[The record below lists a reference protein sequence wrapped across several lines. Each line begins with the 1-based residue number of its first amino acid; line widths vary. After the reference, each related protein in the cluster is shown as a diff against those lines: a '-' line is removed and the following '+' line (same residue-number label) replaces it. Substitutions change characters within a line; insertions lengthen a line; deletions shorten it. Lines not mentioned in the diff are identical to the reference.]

1 MYQFEKLSGE
11 TNPAYEAF
19 IDFREGKCNP
29 GAESS
34 RRQKQ
39 IEDWMQKWGWEERRD
54 QYEEFIVTESKK
66 KSTNNKT
73 SNSMTNKSGND
84 ELQGL
89 LIELRRMLAA
99 KIKESKREVESLSA
113 DSLVKLVSLSCRA
126 IMDIAKAE
134 RDLDMDKLES
144 HSWAELADIIRNDP
158 DAFKLA
164 QQLSSIVYG

>member
-1 MYQFEKLSGE
+1 MYQFEKLKGE
-11 TNPAYEAF
+11 TIPAYEAF
-19 IDFREGKCNP
+19 IDYREGKCNP
-29 GAESS
+29 GAESA

-39 IEDWMQKWGWEERRD
+39 IEDWMRKWGWEERRD
-54 QYEEFIVTESKK
+54 QYEEYIEIVAKK
-66 KSTNNKT
+66 KKINT
-73 SNSMTNKSGND
+73 KSGQD

-113 DSLVKLVSLSCRA
+113 DNLVKLVSLSCRA

-134 RDLDMDKLES
+134 RDLDMDKLEH
-144 HSWAELADIIRNDP
+144 HSWGELADIIRNDP

-164 QQLSSIVYG
+164 QQLSGMVYG

>member
-1 MYQFEKLSGE
+1 MYQFEKLKGE
-11 TNPAYEAF
+11 TIPAYEAF
-19 IDFREGKCNP
+19 INYREGKCNP
-29 GAESS
+29 GAESA

-39 IEDWMQKWGWEERRD
+39 IEDWMRKWGWEERRD
-54 QYEEFIVTESKK
+54 QYEEYIDVVAKK
-66 KSTNNKT
+66 KKINT
-73 SNSMTNKSGND
+73 KSGQD

-134 RDLDMDKLES
+134 RDLDMDKLEH
-144 HSWAELADIIRNDP
+144 HSWGELADIIRNDP

-164 QQLSSIVYG
+164 QQLSGMVYG

>member
-1 MYQFEKLSGE
+1 MYQFEKLKGE
-11 TNPAYEAF
+11 TIPAYEAF
-19 IDFREGKCNP
+19 IDYREGKCNP
-29 GAESS
+29 GAESA

-39 IEDWMQKWGWEERRD
+39 IEDWMRKWGWEERRD
-54 QYEEFIVTESKK
+54 QYEEYIDLVAKK
-66 KSTNNKT
+66 KKINT
-73 SNSMTNKSGND
+73 KSGQD

-134 RDLDMDKLES
+134 RDLDMDKLEH
-144 HSWAELADIIRNDP
+144 HSWGELADIIRNDP

-164 QQLSSIVYG
+164 QQLSGMVYG

>member
-1 MYQFEKLSGE
+1 MYQFEKLKGE
-11 TNPAYEAF
+11 TIPAYEAF
-19 IDFREGKCNP
+19 IDYREGKCNS
-29 GAESS
+29 GAESA

-39 IEDWMQKWGWEERRD
+39 IEDWMRKWGWEERRD
-54 QYEEFIVTESKK
+54 QYEEYIDVVAKK
-66 KSTNNKT
+66 KKINT
-73 SNSMTNKSGND
+73 KSGQD

-113 DSLVKLVSLSCRA
+113 DNLVKLVSLSCRA

-134 RDLDMDKLES
+134 RDLDMDKLEH
-144 HSWAELADIIRNDP
+144 HSWGELADIIRNDP

-164 QQLSSIVYG
+164 QQLSGMVYG

>member
-1 MYQFEKLSGE
+1 MYQFEKLKGE
-11 TNPAYEAF
+11 TIPAYEAF
-19 IDFREGKCNP
+19 INYREGKCNP
-29 GAESS
+29 GAESA

-39 IEDWMQKWGWEERRD
+39 IEDWMRKWGWEERRD
-54 QYEEFIVTESKK
+54 QYEEYIDVVAKK
-66 KSTNNKT
+66 KKINT
-73 SNSMTNKSGND
+73 KSGQD

-113 DSLVKLVSLSCRA
+113 DNLVKLVSLSCRA

-134 RDLDMDKLES
+134 RDLDMDKLEH
-144 HSWAELADIIRNDP
+144 HSWGELADIIRNDP

-164 QQLSSIVYG
+164 QQLSGMVYG

>member
-1 MYQFEKLSGE
+1 MYQFEKLRGE
-11 TNPAYEAF
+11 TSPAYEAF
-19 IDFREGKCNP
+19 IDYREGKCNP
-29 GAESS
+29 GAESA
-34 RRQKQ
+34 RRQHQ
-39 IEDWMQKWGWEERRD
+39 IEDWMRKWGWEERRD
-54 QYEEFIVTESKK
+54 QYEEFIDVVAEKRKVNT
-66 KSTNNKT
+66 
-73 SNSMTNKSGND
+73 KSGQD

-134 RDLDMDKLES
+134 RDLDMDKLEH
-144 HSWAELADIIRNDP
+144 HSWGELADIIRNDP

-164 QQLSSIVYG
+164 QQLSGLVYR

>member
-1 MYQFEKLSGE
+1 MYQFEKLKGE
-11 TNPAYEAF
+11 TIPAYEAF
-19 IDFREGKCNP
+19 IDYREGKCNP
-29 GAESS
+29 GAESA

-39 IEDWMQKWGWEERRD
+39 IEDWMRKWGWEERRD
-54 QYEEFIVTESKK
+54 QYEEYIDVVAKK
-66 KSTNNKT
+66 KKINT
-73 SNSMTNKSGND
+73 KSGQD

-113 DSLVKLVSLSCRA
+113 DNLVKLVSLSCRA

-134 RDLDMDKLES
+134 RDLDMDKLE
-144 HSWAELADIIRNDP
+144 HYSWGELADIIRNDP

-164 QQLSSIVYG
+164 QQLSGMVYG

>member
-1 MYQFEKLSGE
+1 MYQFEKLKGE
-11 TNPAYEAF
+11 TIPAYEAF
-19 IDFREGKCNP
+19 IDYREGKCNP
-29 GAESS
+29 GAESA

-39 IEDWMQKWGWEERRD
+39 IEEWMRKWGWEERRD
-54 QYEEFIVTESKK
+54 QYEEYIDVVAKK
-66 KSTNNKT
+66 KKINT
-73 SNSMTNKSGND
+73 KSGQD

-134 RDLDMDKLES
+134 RDLDMDKLEH
-144 HSWAELADIIRNDP
+144 HSWGELADIIRNDP

-164 QQLSSIVYG
+164 QQLSGMVYG

>member
-1 MYQFEKLSGE
+1 MYQFEKLKGE
-11 TNPAYEAF
+11 TIPAYEAF
-19 IDFREGKCNP
+19 IDYREGKCNP
-29 GAESS
+29 GAESA

-39 IEDWMQKWGWEERRD
+39 IEDWMRKWGWEERRD
-54 QYEEFIVTESKK
+54 QYEEYIDVVAKK
-66 KSTNNKT
+66 KKINT
-73 SNSMTNKSGND
+73 KSGQD
-84 ELQGL
+84 ELQSL

-134 RDLDMDKLES
+134 RDLDMDKLEH
-144 HSWAELADIIRNDP
+144 HSWGELADIIRNDP

-164 QQLSSIVYG
+164 QQLSGMVYG

>member
-1 MYQFEKLSGE
+1 MYQFEKLKGE
-11 TNPAYEAF
+11 TIPAYEAF
-19 IDFREGKCNP
+19 IDYREGKCNP
-29 GAESS
+29 GAESA

-39 IEDWMQKWGWEERRD
+39 IEDWMRKWGWEERRD
-54 QYEEFIVTESKK
+54 QYEEYIEIVAKK
-66 KSTNNKT
+66 KKINT
-73 SNSMTNKSGND
+73 KSGQD

-134 RDLDMDKLES
+134 RDLDMDKLEH
-144 HSWAELADIIRNDP
+144 HSWGELADIIRNDP

-164 QQLSSIVYG
+164 QQLSGMVYG

>member
-1 MYQFEKLSGE
+1 MYQFEKLKGE
-11 TNPAYEAF
+11 TIPTYEAF
-19 IDFREGKCNP
+19 IDYREGKCNP
-29 GAESS
+29 GAESA

-39 IEDWMQKWGWEERRD
+39 IEDWMRKWGWEERRD
-54 QYEEFIVTESKK
+54 QYEEYIDVVAKK
-66 KSTNNKT
+66 KKINT
-73 SNSMTNKSGND
+73 KSGQD

-113 DSLVKLVSLSCRA
+113 DNLVKLVSLSCRA

-134 RDLDMDKLES
+134 RDLDMDKLEH
-144 HSWAELADIIRNDP
+144 HSWGELADIIRNDP

-164 QQLSSIVYG
+164 QQLSGMVYG

>member
-1 MYQFEKLSGE
+1 MYQFEKLKGE
-11 TNPAYEAF
+11 TIPAYEAF
-19 IDFREGKCNP
+19 IDYREGKCNP
-29 GAESS
+29 GAESA

-39 IEDWMQKWGWEERRD
+39 IEDWMHKWGWEERRD
-54 QYEEFIVTESKK
+54 QYEEYIDVVAKK
-66 KSTNNKT
+66 KKINT
-73 SNSMTNKSGND
+73 KSGQD

-113 DSLVKLVSLSCRA
+113 DNLVKLVSLSCRA

-134 RDLDMDKLES
+134 RDLDMDKLEH
-144 HSWAELADIIRNDP
+144 HSWGELADIIRNDP

-164 QQLSSIVYG
+164 QQLSGMVYG

>member
-1 MYQFEKLSGE
+1 MYQFEKLKGE
-11 TNPAYEAF
+11 TIPAYEAF
-19 IDFREGKCNP
+19 IDYREGKCNP
-29 GAESS
+29 GAESA

-39 IEDWMQKWGWEERRD
+39 IEEWMRKWGWEERRD
-54 QYEEFIVTESKK
+54 QYEEYIEVVAKK
-66 KSTNNKT
+66 KKVNT
-73 SNSMTNKSGND
+73 KSGQD

-113 DSLVKLVSLSCRA
+113 DNLVKLVSLSCRA

-134 RDLDMDKLES
+134 RDLDMDKLEH
-144 HSWAELADIIRNDP
+144 HSWVELADIIRNDP

-164 QQLSSIVYG
+164 QQLSGMVYG

>member
-1 MYQFEKLSGE
+1 MYQFEKLKGE
-11 TNPAYEAF
+11 TIPAYEAF
-19 IDFREGKCNP
+19 IDYREGKCNP
-29 GAESS
+29 GAESA

-39 IEDWMQKWGWEERRD
+39 IEDWMRKWGWEERRD
-54 QYEEFIVTESKK
+54 QYEEYIDVVAKK
-66 KSTNNKT
+66 KKINT
-73 SNSMTNKSGND
+73 KSGQD

-113 DSLVKLVSLSCRA
+113 DNLVKLVSLSCRA

-134 RDLDMDKLES
+134 RDLDMDKLEH
-144 HSWAELADIIRNDP
+144 HSWGELADIIRNDP

-164 QQLSSIVYG
+164 QQLSGMVYG

>member
-1 MYQFEKLSGE
+1 MYQFEKLKGE
-11 TNPAYEAF
+11 TIPAYEAF
-19 IDFREGKCNP
+19 IDYREGKCNP
-29 GAESS
+29 GAESA

-39 IEDWMQKWGWEERRD
+39 IEDWMRKWGWEERRD
-54 QYEEFIVTESKK
+54 QYEEYIDVVAKK
-66 KSTNNKT
+66 KKINT
-73 SNSMTNKSGND
+73 KSGQD

-134 RDLDMDKLES
+134 RDLDMDKLEH
-144 HSWAELADIIRNDP
+144 HSWGELADIIRNDP

-164 QQLSSIVYG
+164 QQLSGLVYG

>member
-1 MYQFEKLSGE
+1 MYQFEKLKGE
-11 TNPAYEAF
+11 TIPAYEAF
-19 IDFREGKCNP
+19 IDYREGKCNP
-29 GAESS
+29 GAESA

-39 IEDWMQKWGWEERRD
+39 IEDWMRKWGWEERRD
-54 QYEEFIVTESKK
+54 QYEEYIDVVAKK
-66 KSTNNKT
+66 KKINT
-73 SNSMTNKSGND
+73 KSGQD

-134 RDLDMDKLES
+134 RDLDMDKLEH
-144 HSWAELADIIRNDP
+144 HSWGELADIIRNDP

-164 QQLSSIVYG
+164 QQLSGMVYG

>member
-1 MYQFEKLSGE
+1 MYQFEKLKGE
-11 TNPAYEAF
+11 TTPAYEAF
-19 IDFREGKCNP
+19 IDYREGKCNP

-39 IEDWMQKWGWEERRD
+39 IEDWMHKWGWEERRD
-54 QYEEFIVTESKK
+54 QYEEYIEVVAKK
-66 KSTNNKT
+66 KKVNT
-73 SNSMTNKSGND
+73 KSGQD

-99 KIKESKREVESLSA
+99 KIKESKREVETLSA

-144 HSWAELADIIRNDP
+144 HSWGELADIIRNDP

-164 QQLSSIVYG
+164 QQLSGMVYG

>member
-1 MYQFEKLSGE
+1 MYQFEKLKGE
-11 TNPAYEAF
+11 TIPAYEAF
-19 IDFREGKCNP
+19 IDYREGKCNP
-29 GAESS
+29 GAESA

-39 IEDWMQKWGWEERRD
+39 IEDWMRKWGWEERRD
-54 QYEEFIVTESKK
+54 QYEEYIEVVAKK
-66 KSTNNKT
+66 KKVNT
-73 SNSMTNKSGND
+73 KSGQD

-113 DSLVKLVSLSCRA
+113 DNLVKLVSLSCRA

-134 RDLDMDKLES
+134 RDLDMDKLEH
-144 HSWAELADIIRNDP
+144 HSWGELADIIRNDP

-164 QQLSSIVYG
+164 QQLSGMVYG

>member
-1 MYQFEKLSGE
+1 MYQFEKLKGE
-11 TNPAYEAF
+11 TIPAYEAF
-19 IDFREGKCNP
+19 IDYREGKCNP
-29 GAESS
+29 GAESA

-39 IEDWMQKWGWEERRD
+39 IEEWMRKWGWEERRD
-54 QYEEFIVTESKK
+54 QYEEYIEVVAKK
-66 KSTNNKT
+66 KKVNT
-73 SNSMTNKSGND
+73 KSGQD

-113 DSLVKLVSLSCRA
+113 DNLVKLVSLSCRA

-134 RDLDMDKLES
+134 RDLDMDKLEH
-144 HSWAELADIIRNDP
+144 HSWGELADIIRNDP

-164 QQLSSIVYG
+164 QQLSGMVYG

>member
-1 MYQFEKLSGE
+1 MYQFEKLKGE
-11 TNPAYEAF
+11 TIPAYEAF
-19 IDFREGKCNP
+19 IDYREGKCNP
-29 GAESS
+29 GAESA

-39 IEDWMQKWGWEERRD
+39 IEDWMRKWGWEERRD
-54 QYEEFIVTESKK
+54 QYEEYIDVVAKK
-66 KSTNNKT
+66 KKINT
-73 SNSMTNKSGND
+73 KSGQD

-113 DSLVKLVSLSCRA
+113 DNLVKLVSLSCRA

-134 RDLDMDKLES
+134 RDLDMDKLEN
-144 HSWAELADIIRNDP
+144 HSWGELADIIRNDP

-164 QQLSSIVYG
+164 QQLSGMVYG

>member
-1 MYQFEKLSGE
+1 MYQFEKLKGE
-11 TNPAYEAF
+11 TIPAYEAF
-19 IDFREGKCNP
+19 IDYREGKCNP
-29 GAESS
+29 GAESA

-39 IEDWMQKWGWEERRD
+39 IEDWMRKWGWEERRD
-54 QYEEFIVTESKK
+54 QYEEYIDVVAKK
-66 KSTNNKT
+66 KKVNT
-73 SNSMTNKSGND
+73 KSGQD

-113 DSLVKLVSLSCRA
+113 DNLVKLVSLSCRA

-134 RDLDMDKLES
+134 RDLDMDKLEH
-144 HSWAELADIIRNDP
+144 HSWGELADIIRNDP

-164 QQLSSIVYG
+164 QQLSGMVYG

>member
-1 MYQFEKLSGE
+1 MYQFEKLKGE
-11 TNPAYEAF
+11 TIPAYEAF
-19 IDFREGKCNP
+19 IDYREGKCNP
-29 GAESS
+29 GAESA

-39 IEDWMQKWGWEERRD
+39 IEDWMRKWGWEERRD
-54 QYEEFIVTESKK
+54 QYEEYIDVVAKK
-66 KSTNNKT
+66 KKVNT
-73 SNSMTNKSGND
+73 KSGQD

-113 DSLVKLVSLSCRA
+113 DNLVKLVSLSCRA

-134 RDLDMDKLES
+134 RDLDMDKLEH
-144 HSWAELADIIRNDP
+144 HSWGELADIIRNDP

-164 QQLSSIVYG
+164 QQLSGLVYG